1 MKTET
6 LHMRISQEL
15 KDRLVVAAKEE
26 KRTVSNFVMMVLEVW
41 MEKEK
46 KK

>member
-15 KDRLVVAAKEE
+15 KDRLAVAAKEE
-26 KRTVSNFVMMVLEVW
+26 KRTVSNFVLMVLEVW